1 MNVIVSGSIGR
12 LPIGGHAWV
21 DMQYLASLAALG
33 HNVFYLEECGEG
45 SWVYN
50 WDTEEVTTDMAYP
63 ANYVRDC
70 LTPLGLGERWI
81 YRAGDSAAGMSLEA
95 FLGICADADLLLV
108 RAVPVAKWRRE
119 YAWARRRLFIDAD
132 PGFTQIRILEGQPDL
147 CETVARCEAL
157 FTIAQRLGAS
167 DCLIP
172 TACAS
177 WSRTLPPV
185 ALSFWPTATN
195 STAARFTSIMQW
207 RGFHDVTYEGVEY
220 GQKDREFPR
229 FIDLPRRTSQPMQL
243 ALTGSAPEKFVE
255 HGWEVLPGWVPSR
268 TPCSY
273 RSFIQESRAE
283 FGVAKHGYVKMRGG
297 WFSDRSVCY
306 LASGRPVLVQD
317 TGLDDWL
324 PTGEGVV
331 TFRDL
336 PGAVAGID
344 KINADYERHRR
355 AARRVAEEYFAPER
369 VLQPLLEAAMA

>member
-1 MNVIVSGSIGR
+1 
-12 LPIGGHAWV
+12 
-21 DMQYLASLAALG
+21 
-33 HNVFYLEECGEG
+33 
-45 SWVYN
+45 
-50 WDTEEVTTDMAYP
+50 
-63 ANYVRDC
+63 
-70 LTPLGLGERWI
+70 
-81 YRAGDSAAGMSLEA
+81 
-95 FLGICADADLLLV
+95 
-108 RAVPVAKWRRE
+108 
-119 YAWARRRLFIDAD
+119 
-132 PGFTQIRILEGQPDL
+132 
-147 CETVARCEAL
+147 
-157 FTIAQRLGAS
+157 
-167 DCLIP
+167 
-172 TACAS
+172 
-177 WSRTLPPV
+177 
-185 ALSFWPTATN
+185 
-195 STAARFTSIMQW
+195 
-207 RGFHDVTYEGVEY
+207 
-220 GQKDREFPR
+220 
-229 FIDLPRRTSQPMQL
+229 MQL